1 MKENRQKLIKI
12 KDNEI
17 NDESNISK
25 NEKFSQNTSMEE
37 ISNNNSLIKKT
48 ESNLLNK
55 DNSKGLS
62 INIIDKEDMTY
73 LWYMEAKKRNNK
85 SLNYKIGN
93 NYDELFNDGI

>member
-93 NYDELFNDGI
+93 NYDELFNDFI